1 MNVSLNH
8 GQKTFLRWVKV
19 LRPKVLLSLQLKIG
33 LLHHHRPLRGQEIL
47 QKNRLEECE
56 EPEDGEKHDRLL
68 FSGHDISI
76 PLTNSQ
82 QL

>member
-8 GQKTFLRWVKV
+8 GQKTFLQWVKV
-19 LRPKVLLSLQLKIG
+19 LRPKVLLRLQLKTG
-33 LLHHHRPLRGQEIL
+33 LLHHHHCLRGQEIL
-47 QKNRLEECE
+47 QKNQLEECE
-56 EPEDGEKHDRLL
+56 EPENGEKHDKT